1 MKITDVKL
9 IYAKHYLFVHIWK
22 TLPSPP
28 FNNPIN
34 QPKLHRLPG
43 RQIMIPLRSHPDLL
57 HGPPRILRQDPI
69 QPVSAVLYMVR
80 HDLDIRRLP
89 RNAVSVNGRLM
100 YHNLRVGESHALPL
114 CPSPKEKRPKA
125 CGHAQADSG
134 DITPDILH
142 GIVNSQPLRI
152 WNRQGC

>member
-1 MKITDVKL
+1 
-9 IYAKHYLFVHIWK
+9 
-22 TLPSPP
+22 
-28 FNNPIN
+28 
-34 QPKLHRLPG
+34 
-43 RQIMIPLRSHPDLL
+43 MIPLRSHPDLL

-89 RNAVSVNGRLM
+89 CNAVSVDRRLM

-114 CPSPKEKRPKA
+114 CPSPKEERPKA

-142 GIVNSQPLRI
+142 GIVNSQPCGYGTARAVDVKLNIFFTVLRFQKKHLGNNQPGRI
-152 WNRQGC
+152 VADLLT